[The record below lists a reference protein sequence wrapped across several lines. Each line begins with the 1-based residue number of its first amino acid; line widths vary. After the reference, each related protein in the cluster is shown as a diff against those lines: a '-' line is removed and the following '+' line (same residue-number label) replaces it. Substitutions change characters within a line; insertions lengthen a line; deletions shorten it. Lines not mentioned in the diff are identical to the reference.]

1 MYDKPTHHLNV
12 YKTVS
17 RELSYSYHQIHY
29 KDKTMYRVTAM
40 GPSQVIVYERLFEQ
54 EEQARSYIES
64 L

>member
-1 MYDKPTHHLNV
+1 
-12 YKTVS
+12 
-17 RELSYSYHQIHY
+17 
-29 KDKTMYRVTAM
+29 MYRVTAM